1 MSRSDAPFHIASGA
15 LGSKGMSRPSIARI
29 ALKSLV
35 VGLVAGATLA
45 LSGGGNNAAAQQIAG
60 FNSNAPVDYAA
71 DSIVLMDRE
80 KRVVLSG
87 NVQITQADLRMNAA
101 RTSIS
106 YTDTGTLSIQR
117 IDATG
122 GVTVNRGN
130 ESARGSAAIYD
141 FNRRLIIL
149 SGGVTLRR
157 GSDTLNGGRLVIDL
171 NTGIS
176 SVDGRASGGS
186 SGRVSGSFQVPG
198 D

>member
-1 MSRSDAPFHIASGA
+1 
-15 LGSKGMSRPSIARI
+15 MSRPPLSRI

-35 VGLVAGATLA
+35 AGLVAGSALA
-45 LSGGGNNAAAQQIAG
+45 LSGGGSNAAAQPITG

-87 NVQITQADLRMNAA
+87 NVQISQADLRMNAA
-101 RTSIS
+101 RTSIA
-106 YTDTGTLSIQR
+106 YTDTGTLQIQR

-122 GVTVNRGN
+122 GVTVNRGS
-130 ESARGSAAIYD
+130 ETARGSAAIYD

-149 SGGVTLRR
+149 SGDVSLRR
-157 GSDTLNGGRLVIDL
+157 GNDTLNGGRLVIDL